1 MVNTLHFTLE
11 ATTLFEPIHPKVGE
25 AWIADETSLIFQ
37 DKLHWIWDVI
47 DRDTRFLLAS
57 YLSPNRGTREAKML
71 MEMASE
77 RAAMIPQKV
86 ITDSLRAYLDG
97 IELVFG
103 SFTTHVQSSPFAK
116 EDSTNRIERM
126 QGTIRERTK
135 VVRGYKSLDTARIIV
150 TGFMLNYNYFRPHMS
165 LKDLPPKGVDKTPS
179 DVAKV
184 IRPVKNWTEL
194 VRKVGLK

>member
-1 MVNTLHFTLE
+1 
-11 ATTLFEPIHPKVGE
+11 
-25 AWIADETSLIFQ
+25 
-37 DKLHWIWDVI
+37 
-47 DRDTRFLLAS
+47 
-57 YLSPNRGTREAKML
+57 ML

-77 RAAMIPQKV
+77 RAAMIPNKV
-86 ITDSLRAYLDG
+86 IMDTLGAYLDG

-150 TGFMLNYNYFRPHMS
+150 DGFMLNYNYFRPHMS
-165 LKDLPPKGVDKTPS
+165 LKDFPPKGL
-179 DVAKV
+179 
-184 IRPVKNWTEL
+184 IRHQPM
-194 VRKVGLK
+194 